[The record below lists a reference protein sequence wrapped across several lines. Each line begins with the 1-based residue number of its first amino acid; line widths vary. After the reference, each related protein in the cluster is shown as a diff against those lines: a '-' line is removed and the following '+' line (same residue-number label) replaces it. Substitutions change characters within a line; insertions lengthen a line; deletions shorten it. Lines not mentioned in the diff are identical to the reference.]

1 MRRRLTSL
9 GLLAFLGLGT
19 IAFAQVTGVVND
31 GNNFPESDVEVTVK
45 GTDKVAYTDENGNFN
60 IDAKVGDTLVI
71 NGKEFK
77 VTSTNLGALKYADD
91 ADLKEVVVLGYGLTS
106 TKPKSMAASTTVS
119 SEVLANRP
127 NATFLN
133 SLQGSAPGISI
144 NSASGSPGSGKIN
157 VRIRGLSSLVAS
169 TDPLYVIDGLISSG
183 SQFRNLNANDI
194 ETVSVLRDAQGTAIY
209 GNRGANGVVVITTKG
224 GKFNSGL
231 TVNYDALT
239 SFNLIPKTDYNLA
252 SSQELLKIHQT
263 YGSGLGGQMT
273 DDQIAAY
280 QTNTDWSKEF
290 LRIGAGQQHNVGLKF
305 GGENIAVYSSV
316 GYLESEGNVKAT
328 DFKRFTFRNNVNG
341 KSSNGRFNYSSQ
353 VAIGY
358 SKRNQLDQETNSGI
372 DNNVVQNPLFGTLLS
387 PATLAPYRFA
397 NGRDM
402 YNQIGSNT
410 SGRSAWILQDIING
424 GLKNR
429 FTETSILAN
438 VSGNYKLT
446 DWLSVGNRTGVD
458 YRQHE
463 RNFARTPNGYL
474 SVNVAASQGAQ
485 YGGFEDFINTK
496 DFTFSSVT
504 NITFDKQFGD
514 HSITVA
520 AYLDYL
526 KAHYQTTA
534 QRVNGLDPLNWSFG
548 SGDGYVPFNPATP
561 NLYQRTAS
569 ADKLNAGTLA
579 YFGTLDYD
587 YAGKYG
593 ISATARRDGSYRFS
607 KDNRWE
613 TFWSVAGRWNLEK
626 EAFLEGTSVRMLKL
640 RASYGTTG
648 NQNLLITADN
658 LNPLFGGANLY
669 KTLNNTQTG
678 YLNLPGYNLVQLE
691 NPTLKWEKSVQTN
704 IGLDFSIFNG
714 LVDGNIDVYDK
725 RTERMF
731 SSLALSASNGQYT
744 LRGNNGEM
752 SNKGIEVGLK
762 FNIVNKDDF
771 KFDVFANYAYNK
783 NKIES
788 LASEDLTS
796 DNVNAIGD
804 VAYQWHLYKYVGVN
818 PDTGEQ
824 QFLDKDGNI
833 TEEPTAADRQ
843 LTGKSYYA
851 PVQGGFGFNIDYKG
865 FYLGTL
871 FSFQTGGWSYDNF
884 YSWLMDPST
893 AAAYNGSADML
904 NGWSTT
910 NRNTNTPSIKAN
922 NISSEGSSDRFLYK
936 TDFLRLKNVA
946 VGYNF
951 TKKQLQSLPVK
962 SMRIFVSAENIVTWT
977 DWKGYDPEPIQSYSL
992 GVYPNPRSISLGFN
1006 VEF

>member
-19 IAFAQVTGVVND
+19 MAFAQVTGVVND
-31 GNNFPESDVEVTVK
+31 ANNFPESDVEVTVK
-45 GTDKVAYTDENGNFN
+45 GTDIITYTDENGNFN

-77 VTSTNLGALKYADD
+77 VTSTNLGALKYAEE
-91 ADLKEVVVLGYGLTS
+91 ADLAEVVILGYGLTS

-157 VRIRGLSSLVAS
+157 VRIRGLSSLAAN

-183 SQFRNLNANDI
+183 SQFRNLNTNDI

-209 GNRGANGVVVITTKG
+209 GNRGANGVVVITTKS
-224 GKFNSGL
+224 GKYNSGL
-231 TVNYDALT
+231 SVNYDALT

-252 SSQELLKIHQT
+252 SSKDLLTIHKI
-263 YGSGLGGQMT
+263 SGLGAGASMT
-273 DDQIAAY
+273 DEQIANY
-280 QTNTDWSKEF
+280 ETNTDWGKEF
-290 LRIGAGQQHNVGLKF
+290 LKIAASQQHNVGLKF
-305 GGENIAVYSSV
+305 GGENVTVYSSA
-316 GYLESEGNVKAT
+316 GYLEADGNIKST
-328 DFKRFTFRNNVNG
+328 DFKRFTFRNNVTGKSTNG
-341 KSSNGRFNYSSQ
+341 KFNYSSQ
-353 VAIGY
+353 VAVGY

-387 PATLAPYRFA
+387 PSTLAKYSFA

-402 YNQIGSNT
+402 YNQIGGNT
-410 SGRSAWILQDIING
+410 SGRSAWILYDIING
-424 GLKNR
+424 GIKNR
-429 FTETSILAN
+429 FTETSIMAN
-438 VSGNYKLT
+438 VSGSYKIT
-446 DWLSVGNRTGVD
+446 DWLTVGNKAGID
-458 YRQHE
+458 YRNHE
-463 RNFARTPNGYL
+463 RLFSRTPNGYL

-485 YGGFEDFINTK
+485 YGGNEDFTNTK
-496 DFTFSSVT
+496 DFTFSNVS

-514 HSITVA
+514 HSLTVA

-526 KAHYQTTA
+526 KAHYQTSY

-548 SGDGYVPFNPATP
+548 SGDGYVPFNPSTP
-561 NLYQRTAS
+561 NLYQRIAT

-593 ISATARRDGSYRFS
+593 FSGVVRRDGSYRFS
-607 KDNRWE
+607 KENRWE
-613 TFWSVAGRWNLEK
+613 TFWSVAGRWNIDQE
-626 EAFLEGTSVRMLKL
+626 EFLKGSSVRMLKL

-658 LNPLFGGANLY
+658 LNPLFGGANFY
-669 KTLNNTQTG
+669 KTLNNTVTG
-678 YLNLPGYNLVQLE
+678 YSNLPGYNLVQIE
-691 NPTLKWEKSVQTN
+691 NPNLKWEKSVQAN
-704 IGLDFSIFNG
+704 IGLDFSLFNG
-714 LVDGNIDVYDK
+714 ILEGNVDVYDK

-731 SSLALSASNGQYT
+731 GSLALSATNGTYT

-752 SNKGIEVGLK
+752 SNKGVEVGLK
-762 FNIVNKDDF
+762 YNIVNKEDF
-771 KFDVFANYAYNK
+771 KINVFANYAYNR

-788 LASEDLTS
+788 MDNEDLS
-796 DNVNAIGD
+796 GDNVNAVGD
-804 VAYQWHLYKYVGVN
+804 VAFQWHLYKYVGVN
-818 PDTGEQ
+818 QQTGEQ

-851 PVQGGFGFNIDYKG
+851 PVQGGFGFNVDYKG
-865 FYLGTL
+865 FYASTL
-871 FSFQTGGWSYDNF
+871 FSFQSGGWSYDNF

-904 NGWSTT
+904 NGWSES
-910 NRNTNTPSIKAN
+910 NRNSNTPAITAVN
-922 NISSEGSSDRFLYK
+922 MGVEGSSDRFLYK
-936 TDFLRLKNVA
+936 TDFLRLKNVS
-946 VGYNF
+946 VGYSF

-962 SMRIFVSAENIVTWT
+962 NMRVFVSAENIVTWT

>member
-19 IAFAQVTGVVND
+19 VAFAQVTGVVND

-60 IDAKVGDTLVI
+60 IDAKVGDTLII

-77 VTSTNLGALKYADD
+77 VTSTNLGALKYAED

-157 VRIRGLSSLVAS
+157 VRIRGLSSLNAS

-209 GNRGANGVVVITTKG
+209 GNRGANGVVVITTKTG
-224 GKFNSGL
+224 RYNSGL
-231 TVNYDALT
+231 AVNYDALT
-239 SFNLIPKTDYNLA
+239 SFSLIPKTDYNLA
-252 SSQELLKIHQT
+252 SAKELLTIHKMI
-263 YGSGLGGQMT
+263 GLGAGASMT
-273 DDQIAAY
+273 DEQIANY
-280 QTNTDWSKEF
+280 TTNTNWEKEF
-290 LRIGAGQQHNVGLKF
+290 LKIAAAQQHNVGLKF
-305 GGENIAVYSSV
+305 GGENVTVYSSA
-316 GYLESEGNVKAT
+316 GYLEAAGNVKST
-328 DFKRFTFRNNVNG
+328 DFKRFTFRNNING
-341 KSSNGRFNYSSQ
+341 KSSNGRFTYTSQ
-353 VAIGY
+353 LALGY
-358 SKRNQLDQETNSGI
+358 SKRNQLDQETNTGVN
-372 DNNVVQNPLFGTLLS
+372 NNVVQNPLFGTLLS
-387 PATLAPYRFA
+387 PASLAPYRFA
-397 NGRDM
+397 DGRDM

-410 SGRSAWILQDIING
+410 SGRSAWILYDIING
-424 GLKNR
+424 GVKNR

-446 DWLSVGNRTGVD
+446 DWLSVGNKTGID
-458 YRQHE
+458 YKYNQRV
-463 RNFARTPNGYL
+463 FARTPNGYL

-485 YGGFEDFINTK
+485 YGGFEDFTNTN
-496 DFTFSSVT
+496 DFTFSSVS

-514 HSITVA
+514 HSLTIA
-520 AYLDYL
+520 GYLDYL
-526 KAHYQTTA
+526 KAHYQTSY
-534 QRVNGLDPLNWSFG
+534 QRVNGLDPLTYSFG
-548 SGDGYVPFNPATP
+548 SGKGYVPFNPATP
-561 NLYQRTAS
+561 NIYQRIVT

-593 ISATARRDGSYRFS
+593 LSGVVRRDGSYRFY
-607 KDNRWE
+607 KANRWE
-613 TFWSVAGRWNLEK
+613 TFWSVAGRWNIDQE
-626 EAFLEGTSVRMLKL
+626 EFLRGSSVRMLKL

-648 NQNLLITADN
+648 NQNLIRTVDN

-669 KTLNNTQTG
+669 KTLNTTTTG
-678 YLNLPGYNLVQLE
+678 YMNLPGYTLLQIE
-691 NPTLKWEKSVQTN
+691 NNDLKWEKSIQAN

-714 LVDGNIDVYDK
+714 LVDGTIDVYDK

-731 SSLALSASNGQYT
+731 DFIALSATNGVPT

-752 SNKGIEVGLK
+752 SNRGIEAGLK

-783 NKIES
+783 NRIES
-788 LASEDLTS
+788 LGTEDLS
-796 DNVNAIGD
+796 GDVVNAVGD
-804 VAYQWHLYKYVGVN
+804 IAYQWHLYKYVGVN
-818 PDTGEQ
+818 PKTGEQ

-833 TEEPTAADRQ
+833 TEAPTSADRQ

-865 FYLGTL
+865 FYAATL

-893 AAAYNGSADML
+893 AAAYNGSADIL
-904 NGWSTT
+904 KGWSTT
-910 NRNTNTPSIKAN
+910 NPNSNIPAVTATNIGL
-922 NISSEGSSDRFLYK
+922 EGSSDRFLYK
-936 TDFLRLKNVA
+936 TDFLRLKNVS

-962 SMRIFVSAENIVTWT
+962 NMRVFVSAENIVTWT